1 MLIAVFAWSVAEE
14 ARQRSEALTATQ
26 LALAR
31 EQQLSALGGQAAAV
45 AHLLGTPLAT
55 INVIAKELVRELPD
69 GSPLAEEAGDL
80 LAQAQRCRELLAG
93 LGKRADDDA
102 HRNFTRAPFTSML
115 EHIAGEFARP
125 GIEVRI
131 DLEPCDGVAE
141 PEVTLTPELRHSLA
155 NLIDNAI
162 QYRQQRGADHAAAD
176 TCRIDPGNRG
186 RRPRLLRR
194 SARLAGRALS
204 FDAAR
209 RGRPWPRYLHR
220 QHLACPN
227 RGEGSF

>member
-93 LGKRADDDA
+93 SRQARRRRRPSQLHPRPVHEHARA
-102 HRNFTRAPFTSML
+102 
-115 EHIAGEFARP
+115 
-125 GIEVRI
+125 
-131 DLEPCDGVAE
+131 
-141 PEVTLTPELRHSLA
+141 
-155 NLIDNAI
+155 
-162 QYRQQRGADHAAAD
+162 Y
-176 TCRIDPGNRG
+176 RG
-186 RRPRLLRR
+186 RVCAAGDRRFGSISSRATAWPSPR
-194 SARLAGRALS
+194 
-204 FDAAR
+204 
-209 RGRPWPRYLHR
+209 
-220 QHLACPN
+220 
-227 RGEGSF
+227 

>member
-55 INVIAKELVRELPD
+55 INIIAKELVRELPD
-69 GSPLAEEAGDL
+69 GSPLAEEAGEL

-93 LGKRADDDA
+93 LGKRADDDG
-102 HRNFTRAPFTSML
+102 HRSFTRAPFTSLL

-125 GIEVRI
+125 GV
-131 DLEPCDGVAE
+131 D
-141 PEVTLTPELRHSLA
+141 
-155 NLIDNAI
+155 
-162 QYRQQRGADHAAAD
+162 GADRARA
-176 TCRIDPGNRG
+176 RRRRG
-186 RRPRLLRR
+186 RAGGGADARAAPLAGQPDRQRDPVRQREVLITLRPSRAGLTLVIEDDGPGFSGR
-194 SARLAGRALS
+194 SARLAGRAVPV
-204 FDAAR
+204 DAAR
-209 RGRPWPRYLHR
+209 RGRAGPRHLHR